1 MAQSSG
7 SFKSRRTVRGDIVV
21 DYLMLKEGFR
31 RTIGV
36 NSFAGMVF
44 ATVLLGRELHRI
56 GAPLGKLRPKPK
68 RPTLVG
74 TTMAVAVA
82 RESLRG
88 VAGER
93 VTQTRLAGTMI
104 GLSLLA
110 PAIRR
115 ISVATAAM
123 AHMFRAALRGIRAAL
138 LP

>member
-7 SFKSRRTVRGDIVV
+7 SFKRRRTVRGDIVV
-21 DYLMLKEGFR
+21 DYLMLKEAFR
-31 RTIGV
+31 GTIGV

-44 ATVLLGRELHRI
+44 ATVVLARELHRI

-68 RPTLVG
+68 RPTVVG

-82 RESLRG
+82 RESMRG

-93 VTQTRLAGTMI
+93 VTQTRFAGTMI

-115 ISVATAAM
+115 ISAATAAM